1 MLDFSKIEKKYLD
14 VKLRDGTTLYL
25 GVPKKS
31 LFAKLTRL
39 KGNLKKTDTPEML
52 YDEITETTAE
62 ILSTN
67 REGKKFT
74 DAVVDKMLDL
84 EDMSLLIREYGLFA
98 GAITDNPN

>member
-14 VKLRDGTTLYL
+14 VKLRGGTTLYL

-31 LFAKLTRL
+31 LFTKLTQL
-39 KGNLKKTDTPEML
+39 KANLEKTDTPETL
-52 YDEITETTAE
+52 YDEISETAAE

-74 DAVVDKMLDL
+74 AAVVDKMLDL

-98 GAITDNPN
+98 GAIANNPN